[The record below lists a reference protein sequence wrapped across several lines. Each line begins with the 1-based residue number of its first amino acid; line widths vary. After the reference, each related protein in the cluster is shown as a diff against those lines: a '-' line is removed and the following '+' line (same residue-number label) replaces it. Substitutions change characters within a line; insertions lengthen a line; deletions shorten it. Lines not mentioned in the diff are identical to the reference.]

1 MKKLI
6 LATMVLALAG
16 MNVQTAKAGDREWAT
31 VGKVLT
37 GVAAAAVIASAL
49 DCPPA
54 RVSVNY
60 STYAAPTYTYY
71 SPPVRVVCAPPVV
84 YAPARVVYAPP
95 PVVFYRPP
103 VCVAPRPVVH
113 VQYGHYRGHERGR
126 GHHGRW

>member
-16 MNVQTAKAGDREWAT
+16 MNVQTAKASDREWVT

-54 RVSVNY
+54 RVSVSY
-60 STYAAPTYTYY
+60 STCAAPTYTYC
-71 SPPVRVVCAPPVV
+71 PPPAPVIYAPPVV
-84 YAPARVVYAPP
+84 YAQARVIYAPP
-95 PVVFYRPP
+95 PVVVYRPP
-103 VCVAPRPVVH
+103 VYVTPRPVVN